1 MKKIGLVR
9 RKSKMEMFEL
19 KSWNWFSFW
28 DDLEIL
34 VCFVG
39 NLILFSYPSV
49 TEKLKKK
56 WQCRIR
62 GAPVTFGKTCFS
74 APARKTPGSTAQE
87 FWCLLN
93 IPNKNPR
100 SIYAIFYP
108 AVTWLDLN
116 KLGDISKRPNTV
128 FSKVLSFCFHY
139 QVKQSSLSPLWIS

>member
-1 MKKIGLVR
+1 
-9 RKSKMEMFEL
+9 MFDF

-28 DDLEIL
+28 HDLEIL

-39 NLILFSYPSV
+39 NLILFSYPSI

-56 WQCRIR
+56 CECRVR

-74 APARKTPGSTAQE
+74 APAMVAGKTPGSMAQE
-87 FWCLLN
+87 FWCFSK

-116 KLGDISKRPNTV
+116 KLGDISKRQNTV
-128 FSKVLSFCFHY
+128 FSKVPSFCFHY
-139 QVKQSSLSPLWIS
+139 QVKQSWLSPLWMS